1 MEGALRSERC
11 SVRGRS
17 PTLCGAQAHDSP
29 LRGVAWASPVFG
41 SLLASCSDDGVRV
54 WAVQPGQQAKLVAAL
69 GAAEHAAA
77 VACVAFAP
85 HHHGLMLAAGGAD
98 GVVRLYAS
106 QDRFSGWE
114 EQVRLPAFFGKD
126 RC

>member
-1 MEGALRSERC
+1 M
-11 SVRGRS
+11 
-17 PTLCGAQAHDSP
+17 
-29 LRGVAWASPVFG
+29 FG
-41 SLLASCSDDGVRV
+41 LDGEFSGHVGFSLAEIDELFAEI
-54 WAVQPGQQAKLVAAL
+54 

-106 QDRFSGWE
+106 QDRVSGWE
-114 EQVRLPAFFGKD
+114 EQVRLPACCGKD